1 MNAKQNPELYYLVN
15 PVYSKK
21 IHNKTEEKV
30 PITHKVPKKKD
41 KIFYKKRIQQV
52 TKDCIQSKAPSSQIQ
67 TAYNEYLVACIE
79 YFKEEDTMELIQ
91 EEYSDLVLETT
102 TPDNVNIDELTEDLY
117 IKKDDPKIEDFI
129 AIKKSALTTNK
140 PIEYP
145 KQKVVDIKNSK
156 FKTKGVKKKE
166 KK

>member
-1 MNAKQNPELYYLVN
+1 
-15 PVYSKK
+15 
-21 IHNKTEEKV
+21 
-30 PITHKVPKKKD
+30 
-41 KIFYKKRIQQV
+41 
-52 TKDCIQSKAPSSQIQ
+52 
-67 TAYNEYLVACIE
+67 
-79 YFKEEDTMELIQ
+79 MELIQ
-91 EEYSDLVLETT
+91 EEYSDLVLETHST
-102 TPDNVNIDELTEDLY
+102 DNVDIDELTEDLY